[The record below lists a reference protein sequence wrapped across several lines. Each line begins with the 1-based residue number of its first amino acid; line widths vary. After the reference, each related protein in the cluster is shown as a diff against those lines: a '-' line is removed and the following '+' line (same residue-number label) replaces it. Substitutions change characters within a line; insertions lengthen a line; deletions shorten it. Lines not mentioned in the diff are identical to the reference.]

1 MRIAFTARTLPAFM
15 ATLILQLDDSGAGT
29 LGRILRDHGH
39 RLRTVRLAA
48 GDSPPP
54 DLDDLQA
61 IVVCGRASGEVPAA
75 AVSLIADAHA
85 AEMPVIGLGD
95 GAAVLAVAIGGTRG
109 ASLPA
114 GWHRMKLSAAGR
126 DDAVLAGVAWTST
139 QLVCGG
145 AGVAELPKG
154 AKALA
159 NFEDGS
165 TAAFIAGLRS
175 YGFVP
180 RLELGLGEAA
190 SVLGAAGA
198 GVSDADL
205 ASHLPDAERIAK
217 RVFEAI
223 ALFVA
228 PLDRLNKGLAK
239 DLHY

>member
-1 MRIAFTARTLPAFM
+1 M
-15 ATLILQLDDSGAGT
+15 ATLILQLDDSGAGI

-39 RLRTVRLAA
+39 RLRAVRLAA
-48 GDSPPP
+48 GDPLPP
-54 DLDDLQA
+54 DLDDVQA
-61 IVVCGRASGEVPAA
+61 IVVCGRRSGEVPAA
-75 AVSLIADAHA
+75 AISMIAEAHA
-85 AEMPVIGLGD
+85 AELPVIGLGD
-95 GAAVLAVAIGGTRG
+95 GAAVFASAIGG
-109 ASLPA
+109 ASGPAPAA

-139 QLVCGG
+139 QLVCGA
-145 AGVAELPKG
+145 AGIAEVPKG

-165 TAAFIAGLRS
+165 TAAFLAGLRG
-175 YGFVP
+175 YGFLP

-190 SVLGAAGA
+190 AAARAAGA
-198 GVSDADL
+198 SIGDADM
-205 ASHLPDAERIAK
+205 AAHLPDAERIAG